1 VEHNPLAQ
9 PLPLL
14 AERTF
19 GQVGFDADLSA
30 GHQLVYRAA
39 IGYTVQFVALG
50 VGQYALEGQFDVQGI
65 FAFLLLAVIAFD
77 LDRDTGQRDVF
88 LFGVHLQGHGLAG
101 AEGGVEVV
109 MGFWRSAFAAD
120 IFGYIGKQ
128 FVLIDLDAVT
138 KTFGGNGIDGNSH
151 GKPRRLQENHSI
163 KKDPE
168 VIEHSCKFAFHFLA
182 LMNPRPCCG
191 VYAVPTFRRS
201 PVPLFRYSV
210 ACLLVFACHVA
221 SAREYAYSDAHL
233 HYVDFFQETA
243 GMPKLLKAMADN
255 CIEHVMISG
264 IPVAKKWHEDE
275 PKRPRYYAGDD
286 ADAYWYSATDV
297 IVAAAVN
304 SLPPGQRQYFH
315 PFLSGF
321 NPNDKNSAAHIQ
333 RMLDLN
339 PGLWQGIGEVFTRHD
354 DLTALTSGDTPRAN
368 NEAMTRIYHLA
379 AENDLPVMLHS
390 NITSKREKNPLY
402 LAEVE
407 EPLRN
412 HPHTRFIWAHAGT
425 SAEIHRHQ
433 TRLDFLLPTL
443 TRMLEAYPNLF
454 VDLSWSML
462 TPYLL
467 DEQGKPRGEWLK
479 LVERFPERFMLGS
492 DVVGRFNKLGKE
504 MRGFDPFLDALPED
518 VARKVARD
526 NFLAILPRSL

>member
-1 VEHNPLAQ
+1 VPWNRLSLA
-9 PLPLL
+9 
-14 AERTF
+14 
-19 GQVGFDADLSA
+19 
-30 GHQLVYRAA
+30 
-39 IGYTVQFVALG
+39 
-50 VGQYALEGQFDVQGI
+50 
-65 FAFLLLAVIAFD
+65 LLLAATSLAVQA
-77 LDRDTGQRDVF
+77 RD
-88 LFGVHLQGHGLAG
+88 
-101 AEGGVEVV
+101 
-109 MGFWRSAFAAD
+109 
-120 IFGYIGKQ
+120 
-128 FVLIDLDAVT
+128 
-138 KTFGGNGIDGNSH
+138 
-151 GKPRRLQENHSI
+151 
-163 KKDPE
+163 
-168 VIEHSCKFAFHFLA
+168 
-182 LMNPRPCCG
+182 
-191 VYAVPTFRRS
+191 
-201 PVPLFRYSV
+201 
-210 ACLLVFACHVA
+210 
-221 SAREYAYSDAHL
+221 YAYSDAHL

-243 GMPKLLKAMADN
+243 GMDKLLKTMAEN
-255 CIEHVMISG
+255 RIEHVMISG

-304 SLPPGQRQYFH
+304 KLAPEQRPHFH

-390 NITSKREKNPLY
+390 NITSKRERNPLY

-425 SAEIHRHQ
+425 SKEIHRHQ
-433 TRLDFLLPTL
+433 VQMDFLLPTL
-443 TRMLEAYPNLF
+443 NRMLEAYPNLYI
-454 VDLSWSML
+454 DLSWSML

-467 DEQGKPRGEWLK
+467 DDAGKPRPEWVK

-504 MRGFDPFLDALPED
+504 MRRFDPFLDALPED
-518 VARKVARD
+518 VAHKVAKD
-526 NFLAILPRSL
+526 NFLAILPKTTRDGAAR

>member
-1 VEHNPLAQ
+1 MPL
-9 PLPLL
+9 
-14 AERTF
+14 
-19 GQVGFDADLSA
+19 
-30 GHQLVYRAA
+30 
-39 IGYTVQFVALG
+39 I
-50 VGQYALEGQFDVQGI
+50 
-65 FAFLLLAVIAFD
+65 
-77 LDRDTGQRDVF
+77 
-88 LFGVHLQGHGLAG
+88 
-101 AEGGVEVV
+101 
-109 MGFWRSAFAAD
+109 RS
-120 IFGYIGKQ
+120 
-128 FVLIDLDAVT
+128 
-138 KTFGGNGIDGNSH
+138 
-151 GKPRRLQENHSI
+151 
-163 KKDPE
+163 
-168 VIEHSCKFAFHFLA
+168 
-182 LMNPRPCCG
+182 
-191 VYAVPTFRRS
+191 
-201 PVPLFRYSV
+201 SV
-210 ACLLVFACHVA
+210 ACLLAFCCANA

-233 HYVDFFQETA
+233 HYVDFFQESA
-243 GMPKLLKAMADN
+243 GMPKLLTAMKEN
-255 CIEHVMISG
+255 RIEHVMISG

-304 SLPPGQRQYFH
+304 KLTPEQRPYFH

-379 AENDLPVMLHS
+379 AENDLPVMVHS
-390 NITSKREKNPLY
+390 NITSKRERNPLY
-402 LAEVE
+402 LAEIE

-433 TRLDFLLPTL
+433 TQLDFLLPTL

-454 VDLSWSML
+454 IDLSWSML

-467 DEQGKPRGEWLK
+467 DEQGTPRKEWLS

-492 DVVGRFNKLGKE
+492 DVVGRFNKLGQELHSFK
-504 MRGFDPFLDALPED
+504 PFLDALPEE

-526 NFLAILPRSL
+526 NFLAVLPRTVR